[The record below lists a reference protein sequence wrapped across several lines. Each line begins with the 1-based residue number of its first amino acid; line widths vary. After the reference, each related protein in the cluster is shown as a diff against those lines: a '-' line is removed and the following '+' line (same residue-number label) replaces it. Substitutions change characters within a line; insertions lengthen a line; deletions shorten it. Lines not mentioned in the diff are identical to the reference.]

1 MYLNNCGKPV
11 KQKKTVKKIFV
22 VVELSQLSIE
32 IKLIR

>member
-11 KQKKTVKKIFV
+11 KLKKTVKKFV
-22 VVELSQLSIE
+22 VVELSQLSIK